1 MPKDIVFKDEARQK
15 VFNGVEK
22 LAKTVSVTMGPKGRN
37 VIIGKEI
44 GAPTITKDGVSVA
57 REVVLDDPFEQ
68 LGCQLVKEVAGRT
81 ADVAGDGTTT
91 ATVLAHE
98 IFSQGIEAMNNGE
111 SALDFRRGAE
121 WALQEMLKKLE
132 EKALPVETLEDLKS
146 IATISANNDEELGT
160 VIAEAYNAVGD
171 NGLVTANAYPGI
183 QTTMRVVDGIELET
197 GYLNRAFLDE
207 GENEWSAE
215 NCYILICNRDIT
227 HLADAG
233 PLLQAVAQKNRPLL
247 IISKSL
253 KKEAAQVLFENS
265 TRGRM
270 NVCACKLPLFKGSPN
285 PQLWL
290 EDLAMMVGTKVID
303 EEAGMPLSELTIKDL
318 GFARQVTVDISTT
331 KIVASKRDENAISS
345 RLERYQ
351 EDLKKLIGDKDR
363 YDIERRS
370 NFLSS
375 NAAVITVGY
384 ATELELREKGDRV
397 EDAMCAVRAA
407 REGGYVPGGGTT
419 LFRLSRQIDVSEIDE
434 RYQSGA
440 IALLKACQ
448 RPIRQI
454 LENASEN
461 IDEILTELDKSDE
474 FDYGYNVDSGKFGS
488 LIEMG
493 VIDPKKV
500 TKSALENATTIAL
513 LMITTEAAIA
523 HVDANNDGWQPPAGW
538 RLPDNRNLNHKY

>member
-1 MPKDIVFKDEARQK
+1 MPKDIVYKNEARQK

-37 VIIGKEI
+37 VIVGREI
-44 GAPTITKDGVSVA
+44 GAPSITKDGVSVA
-57 REVVLDDPFEQ
+57 REVVLSDPFEQ

-98 IFSQGIEAMNNGE
+98 IFSQGIKAMDEGE

-132 EKALPVETLEDLKS
+132 ESALPVETLEDLKN
-146 IATISANNDEELGT
+146 IATISANNDLELGA
-160 VIAEAYNAVGD
+160 VIAEAYNSVGD
-171 NGLVTANAYPGI
+171 NGLVTANAYPGVP
-183 QTTMRVVDGIELET
+183 TTMRIVDGIELET
-197 GYLNRAFLDE
+197 GYLSRAFLDE
-207 GENEWSAE
+207 GENEWSVE

-233 PLLQAVAQKNRPLL
+233 PLLQAIAQKNRPLL
-247 IISKSL
+247 IISKGL

-270 NVCACKLPLFKGSPN
+270 SVCACKLPLFRGSPN

-290 EDLAMMVGTKVID
+290 EDLAMMVGTKVVD

-331 KIVASKRDENAISS
+331 KIVASRRDERAISA
-345 RLERYQ
+345 RLDGYK
-351 EDLKKLIGDKDR
+351 EDLKKLLGDKDR
-363 YDIERRS
+363 LDVERRM

-375 NAAVITVGY
+375 SAAVITVGY
-384 ATELELREKGDRV
+384 STELELREKGDRV

-419 LFRLSRQIDVSEIDE
+419 LYRLSKQIDVSQIDE
-434 RYQSGA
+434 RYRTGA
-440 IALLKACQ
+440 IALLNACQ
-448 RPIRQI
+448 RPIKQI

-461 IDEILTELDKSDE
+461 VEEILSELDKSDK
-474 FDYGYNVDSGKFGS
+474 FDYGYNVDSGEFGS

-513 LMITTEAAIA
+513 LLITTEAAIA
-523 HVDANNDGWQPPAGW
+523 YVDANNDGFQPPAGW